1 MINRT
6 FLVIISFFVFSLVA
20 NAQSLSPF
28 VTFSSDG
35 RTRMVV
41 TNPLGEKTGNI
52 GLATYDQ
59 ASNASLELYSDIV
72 NVNYDTPIVG
82 QYSFDFKGDYDEQFR
97 FRLVYLDPSGQY
109 NELDLTRWANANA
122 TTTMIINL
130 SLDASSNTY
139 SFDSDQFSAPTGLV
153 ATPSAGQTTLS
164 WNNVPS
170 ATGYSVYYKYNDYP
184 YYGLLGTTATTT
196 MVANV
201 PYATDSGDESF
212 PNDLHYFVVSANL
225 ADGTQT
231 VLSQPVAN
239 DDRDG
244 DRIRDWIETN
254 TYNTNPDNSD
264 SDGDSLND
272 FLEINLY
279 RTDPNN
285 SDSDGDGHT
294 DSDELTNNTDP
305 TLYEDGGTPHDS
317 NSPQPVVVQ
326 TGSSSSGGGGSP
338 GRYVCR
344 DEQAINYERYGQSD
358 ESICIY
364 PTVEVTISSTTD
376 VEQSASTTD
385 PFAHL
390 EPSQKQLLV
399 DLVIRIIEHML
410 WERLRST

>member
-1 MINRT
+1 MVNICKLGSPIIF
-6 FLVIISFFVFSLVA
+6 FLFTLSA
-20 NAQSLSPF
+20 HAQSFSPF
-28 VTFSSDG
+28 LIFSSDV

-41 TNPLGEKTGNI
+41 TNPLGEKTRNI

-59 ASNASLELYSDIV
+59 SSNASLELYSDIV

-264 SDGDSLND
+264 SDGD
-272 FLEINLY
+272 
-279 RTDPNN
+279 
-285 SDSDGDGHT
+285 GHT